1 MENEMKLSSDTL
13 NVLKNFSTIN
23 GNILVKKGSKLSTIS
38 ASKSVLAQA
47 NIKDNFPK
55 DFCVY
60 DLNQFLSVQGL
71 FKDGEID
78 FTDSNILFKSGN
90 RKTSYRMAA
99 KETLVVPPE
108 KELVM
113 PTVDDSFT
121 LKSEDY
127 DILMKTASTLSSPHI
142 GIISD
147 GSTIEV
153 VSFDAKDDSAHTNS
167 IIVGEGKGKQYKIV
181 FNIENLKMIPGSY
194 DVSISFKGMVN
205 FKNNK
210 DDIQYWI
217 AFESKLTKIGE

>member
-90 RKTSYRMAA
+90 K
-99 KETLVVPPE
+99 
-108 KELVM
+108 
-113 PTVDDSFT
+113 
-121 LKSEDY
+121 
-127 DILMKTASTLSSPHI
+127 
-142 GIISD
+142 
-147 GSTIEV
+147 
-153 VSFDAKDDSAHTNS
+153 
-167 IIVGEGKGKQYKIV
+167 
-181 FNIENLKMIPGSY
+181 
-194 DVSISFKGMVN
+194 
-205 FKNNK
+205 KN
-210 DDIQYWI
+210 
-217 AFESKLTKIGE
+217 KL